1 MSLLKALSGGIAG
14 AAVLTAVHQLV
25 KNGDY
30 KIAPRMDLLGMESI
44 VKLLRGLDV
53 ESPAG
58 KDLYAITLA
67 ADVLSNAAYYS
78 LAGIGKKNT
87 MLKGLLLGLA
97 AGAGAVYLPGV
108 LGLKRS
114 HSGRTCETKVLAI
127 GYYVLGAL
135 IAAGVIS
142 VLDNNKQFKK
152 KEV

>member
-1 MSLLKALSGGIAG
+1 MSILKAFSGGVAG

-25 KNGDY
+25 KNADY

-44 VKLLRGLDV
+44 VKLLRGINV

-87 MLKGLLLGLA
+87 MVKGLLLGLV
-97 AGAGAVYLPGV
+97 AGAGAVYLPGM
-108 LGLKRS
+108 LGLKSS
-114 HSGRTCETKVLAI
+114 HSARTPETKMLAVA
-127 GYYVLGAL
+127 YYVVGAL
-135 IAAGVIS
+135 IAAGVI
-142 VLDNNKQFKK
+142 VLLDNNKQFEK